1 MRGRDGFTLV
11 EALVALLIVGAALVP
26 LLGALTAGLRA
37 QGRVAAALEG
47 VALAEARM
55 AELALLP
62 VDSLAA
68 YHAPRTGAFPP
79 PLAGHRWSAVVRG
92 DTASPAL
99 VRGAVLVEWPGGSYS
114 LETVFHRPEL
124 LPASTRGR

>member
-26 LLGALTAGLRA
+26 LLGSVTAGVRA
-37 QGRVAAALEG
+37 QERVEEALEG

-62 VDSLAA
+62 ADSVAGYLQ
-68 YHAPRTGAFPP
+68 PRTGWFPP
-79 PLAGHRWSAVVRG
+79 PFAEHRWRALLRADAG
-92 DTASPAL
+92 RPAL
-99 VRGAVLVEWPGGSYS
+99 VRAAVLVEWPGGSYS

-124 LPASTRGR
+124 LPGFAPGR